1 MSLSQQK
8 GVGVETRPNGTN
20 PRKEA
25 VDTLQRALHI
35 AHELLDEKLT
45 GRSLREFEIIGLQ
58 KGEMMRCSEI
68 DIVDVCVWVCVC
80 VCFDYFG
87 IVAQTLSFNVVLE
100 REVYLD
106 ITSQCWML
114 PICVPEKGQYP
125 ILKVDILCVFVRNA
139 DMDLK

>member
-8 GVGVETRPNGTN
+8 GVETRPNGTN

-58 KGEMMRCSEI
+58 EGEMMRCSEI
-68 DIVDVCVWVCVC
+68 DIVDVCVCVLIILGLLLKPSVSMLFWREKC
-80 VCFDYFG
+80 
-87 IVAQTLSFNVVLE
+87 TLISPASVGCYRFVFLRRV
-100 REVYLD
+100 
-106 ITSQCWML
+106 S
-114 PICVPEKGQYP
+114 
-125 ILKVDILCVFVRNA
+125 ILY
-139 DMDLK
+139 